1 MWPPVRYL
9 TAGITKSAKDSCF
22 AFNLPVSVFF
32 VLLVVAYAW
41 PLELLPRPWPALSV
55 RPRRGTMHSMSV
67 DTSSSRRL
75 LRSLRGLTLILL
87 ILHLAAP
94 RLGET
99 AAWGLWPI
107 TFFAPAVRWT
117 LALLAAA
124 LCIPA
129 VTDRLLKVMAS
140 LFFTESAPGAAAP
153 TRWFVVLA
161 LLSMPLFWAL
171 RLVHTRWGDAY
182 ILTNAIPFP
191 DPALRLVYTWQAPLT
206 VFWHA
211 KLWALGQRLWQWP
224 DAFPAYAIT
233 SVVAGAV
240 YVFVVLQLAWEVGR
254 SRGQRLLVA
263 GLLLSLGAVQL
274 FFGYVENYTL
284 PAVAIMV
291 YLWLAARTLA
301 GKTPLWVTAAALGL
315 ANALHPSTLNLA
327 PSLLILAAAGAPRR
341 GWLRSLLE
349 TGLPLLLI
357 GLGVVA
363 FMEAGGH
370 GIAALLTSDRPG
382 GGDARWLV
390 PLWTTSTRWE
400 HYTMFSW
407 AHLVDIVNQQLLSAP
422 VSLAVVLLCLGLWLQ
437 TRQLTR
443 PAVGRT
449 PGVTDAV
456 GHTSGVTAAL
466 DAVGRTPGATD
477 AVGHTSGVTAAT
489 DAVGHTSGVTDAVGH
504 TSGVTAALDAIG
516 RTSGVTAA
524 LDAVGHTSG
533 VTAALDAVG
542 RTSGVTVPLDA
553 VGRTPGVTAATD
565 AVGRTPGVTS
575 AVGHTPGVTVA
586 RDAGDTT
593 PKEGPGLA
601 AATYVRFLMV
611 AAAGSLL
618 FILLWNPDYGGQRDW
633 DLFSLSSLP
642 LTALAGVLLS
652 QVLTDERARLEAAV
666 ALIGVSVFH
675 TAAWV
680 FQNTQPWE
688 WPK

>member
-1 MWPPVRYL
+1 
-9 TAGITKSAKDSCF
+9 
-22 AFNLPVSVFF
+22 
-32 VLLVVAYAW
+32 
-41 PLELLPRPWPALSV
+41 
-55 RPRRGTMHSMSV
+55 MSV

-75 LRSLRGLTLILL
+75 LWSLRGLTLTLL

-94 RLGET
+94 RLGES

-107 TFFAPAVRWT
+107 TFFAPAVRGA
-117 LALLAAA
+117 LALLVAA

-140 LFFTESAPGAAAP
+140 RFFTERAPGAAAP
-153 TRWFVVLA
+153 TRWFIVLA

-182 ILTNAIPFP
+182 ILTNAIPLP

-233 SVVAGAV
+233 SVAAGAV

-254 SRGQRLLVA
+254 RRGQRLLVA
-263 GLLLSLGAVQL
+263 GLLLSLGAMQL

-284 PAVAIMV
+284 PAVAIMI

-301 GKTPLWVTAAALGL
+301 GKTPLWAAAAALGL

-327 PSLLILAAAGAPRR
+327 PSLLILTAASARRIGWPRA
-341 GWLRSLLE
+341 LLQ
-349 TGLPLLLI
+349 TAVPLLLI
-357 GLGVVA
+357 GAGVIA
-363 FMEAGGH
+363 FMQAGGH
-370 GIAALLTSDRPG
+370 GIQALLTSDRPG

-407 AHLVDIVNQQLLSAP
+407 GHLVDIVNQQLLSAP
-422 VSLAVVLLCLGLWLQ
+422 VSLAVVLLCLGFWRQ
-437 TRQLTR
+437 TRHLTR
-443 PAVGRT
+443 PAVGHTSDATVAPDAVVHT
-449 PGVTDAV
+449 PGVTTAPDAVGHTPGVTTAPDAVGHTPGVTTAPDAVGHTPGVTVAPDAVGHTPGVTTAPDAVGHTPGVTTALDAVGHTSSVTVARDAV
-456 GHTSGVTAAL
+456 GHTSGVTVAHDAAGHAPGVTVAL
-466 DAVGRTPGATD
+466 DAAGHTPGVTTAPDAAGHTPGVTTAPD
-477 AVGHTSGVTAAT
+477 AVGHTSDVTTAP
-489 DAVGHTSGVTDAVGH
+489 DAVGHTSDVT
-504 TSGVTAALDAIG
+504 TALD
-516 RTSGVTAA
+516 
-524 LDAVGHTSG
+524 
-533 VTAALDAVG
+533 
-542 RTSGVTVPLDA
+542 
-553 VGRTPGVTAATD
+553 
-565 AVGRTPGVTS
+565 

-586 RDAGDTT
+586 RDAGDAA
-593 PKEGPGLA
+593 PKEGPGPA
-601 AATYVRFLMV
+601 AATYVRFLAV

-642 LTALAGVLLS
+642 LTALAGVLLG
-652 QVLTDERARLEAAV
+652 QVLTEERARLEAALP
-666 ALIGVSVFH
+666 LIAVSVFH

>member
-1 MWPPVRYL
+1 
-9 TAGITKSAKDSCF
+9 
-22 AFNLPVSVFF
+22 
-32 VLLVVAYAW
+32 
-41 PLELLPRPWPALSV
+41 
-55 RPRRGTMHSMSV
+55 MHSMSV
-67 DTSSSRRL
+67 DTSSSRPL
-75 LRSLRGLTLILL
+75 LWSLRGLVLILL

-94 RLGET
+94 WLGET

-107 TFFAPAVRWT
+107 TFFAPVVRWM
-117 LALLAAA
+117 LALLVAA

-129 VTDRLLKVMAS
+129 VTARLLAAGRRVAFPVDM
-140 LFFTESAPGAAAP
+140 TSAQPP

-161 LLSMPLFWAL
+161 LLSLPLFWAL

-182 ILTNAIPFP
+182 ILTNAIPYP

-263 GLLLSLGAVQL
+263 GLLLSLGAMQL

-284 PAVAIMV
+284 PAVAIMI

-301 GKTPLWVTAAALGL
+301 GKTPLWGTAAALGL

-327 PSLLILAAAGAPRR
+327 PSLLILAAVSARRVGWPRA
-341 GWLRSLLE
+341 LLQAAV
-349 TGLPLLLI
+349 PLLLI
-357 GLGVVA
+357 GAGVIV
-363 FMEAGGH
+363 FMQAGGH
-370 GIAALLTSDRPG
+370 GIQALLTSDRPG
-382 GGDARWLV
+382 GGDGRWLV

-407 AHLVDIVNQQLLSAP
+407 GHLVDIVNQQLLSAP
-422 VSLAVVLLCLGLWLQ
+422 VSLAVVLLCWGLWRQ
-437 TRQLTR
+437 TRKLTN
-443 PAVGRT
+443 P
-449 PGVTDAV
+449 
-456 GHTSGVTAAL
+456 
-466 DAVGRTPGATD
+466 
-477 AVGHTSGVTAAT
+477 
-489 DAVGHTSGVTDAVGH
+489 
-504 TSGVTAALDAIG
+504 AIG
-516 RTSGVTAA
+516 HAAGMTA
-524 LDAVGHTSG
+524 
-533 VTAALDAVG
+533 
-542 RTSGVTVPLDA
+542 
-553 VGRTPGVTAATD
+553 
-565 AVGRTPGVTS
+565 
-575 AVGHTPGVTVA
+575 A
-586 RDAGDTT
+586 RDAGDVA
-593 PKEGPGLA
+593 PAESPGRA
-601 AATYVRFLMV
+601 EATYVRFLAV

-618 FILLWNPDYGGQRDW
+618 FVLLWNPDYGGQRDW

-642 LTALAGVLLS
+642 LTALAGVLLGQALPS
-652 QVLTDERARLEAAV
+652 ERTRLEACL
-666 ALIGVSVFH
+666 ALIGVSIFH

>member
-1 MWPPVRYL
+1 
-9 TAGITKSAKDSCF
+9 
-22 AFNLPVSVFF
+22 
-32 VLLVVAYAW
+32 
-41 PLELLPRPWPALSV
+41 
-55 RPRRGTMHSMSV
+55 MSV

-75 LRSLRGLTLILL
+75 RCSLRGLTLILL

-107 TFFAPAVRWT
+107 TFFAPAVRWA

-140 LFFTESAPGAAAP
+140 RFFTESAPGAAAP

-233 SVVAGAV
+233 SVAAGAV

-263 GLLLSLGAVQL
+263 GLLLSLGAMQL

-284 PAVAIMV
+284 PAMAIV
-291 YLWLAARTLA
+291 IYLWLAARTLA
-301 GKTPLWVTAAALGL
+301 GKTPLWAAAAALGL
-315 ANALHPSTLNLA
+315 VNALHPSTLNLA
-327 PSLLILAAAGAPRR
+327 PSLLILAAASARRVGWPRA
-341 GWLRSLLE
+341 LLQAAV
-349 TGLPLLLI
+349 PLLLI
-357 GLGVVA
+357 GAGVIA

-443 PAVGRT
+443 PA
-449 PGVTDAV
+449 
-456 GHTSGVTAAL
+456 
-466 DAVGRTPGATD
+466 
-477 AVGHTSGVTAAT
+477 
-489 DAVGHTSGVTDAVGH
+489 
-504 TSGVTAALDAIG
+504 I
-516 RTSGVTAA
+516 
-524 LDAVGHTSG
+524 
-533 VTAALDAVG
+533 
-542 RTSGVTVPLDA
+542 
-553 VGRTPGVTAATD
+553 
-565 AVGRTPGVTS
+565 GRTPGVTS

-586 RDAGDTT
+586 LDAVGHTPGVITARDAGDAA
-593 PKEGPGLA
+593 PKAGPGPA
-601 AATYVRFLMV
+601 PATYVRFLAV

-642 LTALAGVLLS
+642 LTALAGVLLG
-652 QVLTDERARLEAAV
+652 QVLTDERARLEAAL
-666 ALIGVSVFH
+666 ALMAVSVFH

>member
-1 MWPPVRYL
+1 
-9 TAGITKSAKDSCF
+9 
-22 AFNLPVSVFF
+22 
-32 VLLVVAYAW
+32 
-41 PLELLPRPWPALSV
+41 
-55 RPRRGTMHSMSV
+55 MSV

-284 PAVAIMV
+284 PAVAIMI

-327 PSLLILAAAGAPRR
+327 PSLLILAAVSAPRA
-341 GWLRSLLE
+341 GWPRALLQ
-349 TGLPLLLI
+349 TAVPLLLI
-357 GLGVVA
+357 GAGVIA

-443 PAVGRT
+443 PAIGRT
-449 PGVTDAV
+449 PGVTVAPDTV
-456 GHTSGVTAAL
+456 GHTSGVT
-466 DAVGRTPGATD
+466 V
-477 AVGHTSGVTAAT
+477 S
-489 DAVGHTSGVTDAVGH
+489 
-504 TSGVTAALDAIG
+504 
-516 RTSGVTAA
+516 
-524 LDAVGHTSG
+524 LDAVGHTPG
-533 VTAALDAVG
+533 VTSAVG
-542 RTSGVTVPLDA
+542 HTSGVTVPLDA
-553 VGRTPGVTAATD
+553 VGHTPGA
-565 AVGRTPGVTS
+565 TS

-586 RDAGDTT
+586 LDAVGHTPGVITARDAGDAA
-593 PKEGPGLA
+593 PKAGPGPA
-601 AATYVRFLMV
+601 PATYVRFLAV

-642 LTALAGVLLS
+642 LTALAGVLLG
-652 QVLTDERARLEAAV
+652 QVLTDERARLEAALPLM
-666 ALIGVSVFH
+666 AVSVFH